1 MVFSKRKHS
10 PLNMRGGGLGDAIT
24 TQWDN
29 ATTLFKPLVSEI
41 FRLMPDGILFGSAF
55 FALMSQSFP
64 MAMFVV
70 SMLEASIVGIA
81 LQKLMTYMDLARSLP
96 SLTNDPEKCYP
107 STFAPSLESV
117 MTFSRSGI
125 SSAFPSFPIFFMST
139 ASAYVVGSVWSQK
152 RELEAL
158 GPEYAA
164 RFYIAIAV
172 TTLLL
177 FATMTYRLAYACDGV
192 GILIVTLLFGLV
204 LGGLL
209 VYQNN
214 SLLGRDATN
223 FSGIPL
229 LIERTKDG
237 KPLYVCTEKGK
248 E

>member
-1 MVFSKRKHS
+1 
-10 PLNMRGGGLGDAIT
+10 
-24 TQWDN
+24 
-29 ATTLFKPLVSEI
+29 
-41 FRLMPDGILFGSAF
+41 
-55 FALMSQSFP
+55 
-64 MAMFVV
+64 
-70 SMLEASIVGIA
+70 
-81 LQKLMTYMDLARSLP
+81 
-96 SLTNDPEKCYP
+96 
-107 STFAPSLESV
+107 
-117 MTFSRSGI
+117 
-125 SSAFPSFPIFFMST
+125 MST

-164 RFYIAIAV
+164 RFYIAVAV

-192 GILIVTLLFGLV
+192 GILIVTAIFGLI

-214 SLLGRDATN
+214 YLLGRDATN

-248 E
+248 A

>member
-1 MVFSKRKHS
+1 MVFSKRKYS
-10 PLNMRGGGLGDAIT
+10 PLHMRGGGLGDAIA
-24 TQWDN
+24 TQWGN
-29 ATTLFKPLVSEI
+29 ASSLFKPLISEV

-70 SMLEASIVGIA
+70 AMLEASLVGVG
-81 LQKLMTYMDLARSLP
+81 LQKLMTYMDLARTLP
-96 SLTNDPEKCYP
+96 SLTAEPEKCYP

-117 MTFSRSGI
+117 MTFNRGTL
-125 SSAFPSFPIFFMST
+125 SSAFPSFPIWFMST

-164 RFYIAIAV
+164 RFYIAVAV

-177 FATMTYRLAYACDGV
+177 FATITYRLAYACDGV
-192 GILIVTLLFGLV
+192 GILLVTAIFGLV
-204 LGGLL
+204 LGSLL

-214 SLLGRDATN
+214 YLIGRDATN

-248 E
+248 A

>member
-1 MVFSKRKHS
+1 MVFSKRKYS
-10 PLNMRGGGLGDAIT
+10 PLLMKGGGLGDAIA
-24 TQWDN
+24 TQWGN
-29 ATTLFKPLVSEI
+29 VTSIFKPLVSEV
-41 FRLMPDGILFGSAF
+41 FRLLPDGVLFGSAF

-70 SMLEASIVGIA
+70 SMLEASAVA
-81 LQKLMTYMDLARSLP
+81 LLLQKLMTYMDLARTLP
-96 SLTNDPEKCYP
+96 SLTSDPGKCYP

-117 MTFSRSGI
+117 MSFHRDNL

-139 ASAYVVGSVWSQK
+139 ASSYIVGSVWSQK

-164 RFYIAIAV
+164 RFYIAVAV

-177 FATMTYRLAYACDGV
+177 FATMTYRLAYACDGA
-192 GILIVTLLFGLV
+192 GILIVTAILGLV

-209 VYQNN
+209 VYQNI

-229 LIERTKDG
+229 LIERTKEG
-237 KPLYVCTEKGK
+237 KPLYVCSTKQA
-248 E
+248 

>member
-1 MVFSKRKHS
+1 MVFSKRKYS
-10 PLNMRGGGLGDAIT
+10 PLHMKGGGLGDAIA
-24 TQWDN
+24 TQWGN
-29 ATTLFKPLVSEI
+29 VSSIFKPLVSEI
-41 FRLMPDGILFGSAF
+41 FRLLPDGILFGSAF

-70 SMLEASIVGIA
+70 SMLEASAVGLL
-81 LQKLMTYMDLARSLP
+81 LQKLMTYMDLARTLP
-96 SLTNDPEKCYP
+96 SLTNDPAKCFP

-117 MTFSRSGI
+117 MTFHRDNL

-139 ASAYVVGSVWSQK
+139 ASAYIVGSVWSQK

-164 RFYIAIAV
+164 RFYIAIAI

-192 GILIVTLLFGLV
+192 GILIVTLILGLV

-214 SLLGRDATN
+214 YLLGRDATN

-229 LIERTKDG
+229 LIERTKEG
-237 KPLYVCTEKGK
+237 KPLYVCSTKQA
-248 E
+248 